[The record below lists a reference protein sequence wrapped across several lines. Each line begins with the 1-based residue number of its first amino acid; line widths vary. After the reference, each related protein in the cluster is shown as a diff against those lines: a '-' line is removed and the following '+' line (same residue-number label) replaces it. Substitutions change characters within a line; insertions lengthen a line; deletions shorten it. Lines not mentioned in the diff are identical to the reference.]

1 MTLTGSCSLPKDSS
15 HVATLPAYPCC
26 LCLPPA
32 PPPAVTVPPMAATL
46 TAFPTRS
53 KTINYNRE
61 IPGLK
66 AACTGQTCCLSMP
79 QKLPSTVMPT
89 PLVTMLTGFAA
100 CRDVIRMPIFQKGLM
115 LSRQRA
121 DLHILRLTRDYLF
134 TRRLMHLFWPR

>member
-15 HVATLPAYPCC
+15 HVATRPAYPCC

-53 KTINYNRE
+53 KTLDYNRE

-66 AACTGQTCCLSMP
+66 AACTGQTCCFSM
-79 QKLPSTVMPT
+79 QQELPSRVMPT
-89 PLVTMLTGFAA
+89 PFVTMLTDFAA
-100 CRDVIRMPIFQKGLM
+100 WQDVARMPLFPKGLTPN
-115 LSRQRA
+115 RQRA
-121 DLHILRLTRDYLF
+121 DLHILRLTREYLF
-134 TRRLMHLFWPR
+134 IRRLMHLFWPI